1 MKVLDKLF
9 SARCENCGTPLID
22 QKVYIAREDTATGI
36 CGAFA
41 STEPK
46 LFDAI
51 DCPKCGMQKI
61 LGRRY
66 RELEKPVFLEESIE
80 VKEENEE

>member
-1 MKVLDKLF
+1 MKLLDKLF
-9 SARCENCGTPLID
+9 SARCENCGTPLIN
-22 QKVYIAREDTATGI
+22 QKVYTVREETRTGL
-36 CGAFA
+36 CGAF
-41 STEPK
+41 SSDEPK

-66 RELEKPVFLEESIE
+66 RAMDIPTIL
-80 VKEENEE
+80 KEDKEGNEE

>member
-1 MKVLDKLF
+1 MKLFDKLF

-22 QKVYIAREDTATGI
+22 QKVYIAREETATGI
-36 CGAFA
+36 CGAFQLN
-41 STEPK
+41 EPK

-66 RELEKPVFLEESIE
+66 RELERPTFIEENIE
-80 VKEENEE
+80 VKESDE

>member
-1 MKVLDKLF
+1 MKLLDKLF

-22 QKVYIAREDTATGI
+22 QKVYIAREEVATGI
-36 CGAFA
+36 CGAFQLE
-41 STEPK
+41 EPK

-51 DCPKCGMQKI
+51 DCPKCGRQKL

-66 RELEKPVFLEESIE
+66 RAVEKPIQIE
-80 VKEENEE
+80 NDIAVKEGDED

>member
-1 MKVLDKLF
+1 MKLLDKLF

-22 QKVYIAREDTATGI
+22 QKAYIAREEVATGI
-36 CGAFA
+36 CGAFQ
-41 STEPK
+41 SDEPK
-46 LFDAI
+46 LFDEI

-66 RELEKPVFLEESIE
+66 RELERPTFIEENIE
-80 VKEENEE
+80 VKESDK